1 MLHLDVLQNQWLIF
15 ALVGGAAIVFAMIL
29 LFTAL
34 WRPREEEEAA
44 AEGAEP
50 ARRSFMP
57 WVLIL
62 LFGATGVFMVAY
74 TVRAALRP
82 PNW

>member
-1 MLHLDVLQNQWLIF
+1 MLRLDVLQNQWLIF

-34 WRPREEEEAA
+34 WQPREEEEAA
-44 AEGAEP
+44 EGAAP
-50 ARRSFMP
+50 ARRCFMP
-57 WVLIL
+57 WVIILI
-62 LFGATGVFMVAY
+62 FGATAAFMAAY
-74 TVRAALRP
+74 ALRAILRP

>member
-1 MLHLDVLQNQWLIF
+1 MLRLDVLQNQWLIF
-15 ALVGGAAIVFAMIL
+15 ALIGGTGFLFAVIL

-44 AEGAEP
+44 DGAGP

-57 WVLIL
+57 WVIVLLI
-62 LFGATGVFMVAY
+62 GATAVFMAVY
-74 TVRAALRP
+74 MLRATLRP

>member
-15 ALVGGAAIVFAMIL
+15 ALVGGAGIVFAMIL

-34 WRPREEEEAA
+34 WRPREEEDAS
-44 AEGAEP
+44 AEGAGP

-62 LFGATGVFMVAY
+62 LFGATAVFMAVY
-74 TVRAALRP
+74 TVRAILRP

>member
-15 ALVGGAAIVFAMIL
+15 ALVGGTAILFAMIL
-29 LFTAL
+29 LFMAL
-34 WRPREEEEAA
+34 WQPREEEEAA
-44 AEGAEP
+44 EEAGP

-57 WVLIL
+57 WVIIL
-62 LFGATGVFMVAY
+62 LFGATAAFMAAY
-74 TVRAALRP
+74 LLRAALRP

>member
-1 MLHLDVLQNQWLIF
+1 MLRLDVLQNQWLIF

-34 WRPREEEEAA
+34 WQPREEEDA
-44 AEGAEP
+44 AEGAGP
-50 ARRSFMP
+50 VRRSFMP
-57 WVLIL
+57 WVIIL
-62 LFGATGVFMVAY
+62 VFGATAVFMAAY
-74 TVRAALRP
+74 VLRAILRP